1 MNPSALSRVVV
12 WQQCLVA
19 SSTQPGTNAMRSLTL
34 TCVALLISSCA
45 YAQTTTTPQGNPSG
59 GNVPTNQDQSATQ
72 QKTGAQIA
80 NEIRSNLES
89 AGFKNIKLMPS
100 SFIVRAEDK
109 NGNPV
114 MMVLNP
120 DSITSVTEIN
130 SSSGTTVGQSQT
142 PETDSSDSHSTAGT
156 QTK

>member
-1 MNPSALSRVVV
+1 
-12 WQQCLVA
+12 
-19 SSTQPGTNAMRSLTL
+19 MRSLTL
-34 TCVALLISSCA
+34 TCLALLVSSSVYGQTA
-45 YAQTTTTPQGNPSG
+45 TAPATNPNASSDTTTQNSSTKP
-59 GNVPTNQDQSATQ
+59 

-80 NEIRSNLES
+80 NEIRSNLEN

-120 DSITSVTEIN
+120 DSVTSVTEIN
-130 SSSGTTVGQSQT
+130 NGSNGATVGQSQS
-142 PETDSSDSHSTAGT
+142 PDTDNSDSHNATGMESR
-156 QTK
+156 